1 MSYKLTWAND
11 PTSEASL
18 IYRSTAPLDAANL
31 PAPLA
36 VVDAGVSE
44 YVDSAVADWT
54 RYFYRVGAYRE
65 ALGPESALSGE
76 VAFGY
81 DGGSTLD
88 LQFAAN
94 DYQVIPAPGAGKV
107 SRAFADIITFT
118 RSTPAWE
125 FDWQGNYSEVA
136 AGVMRI
142 AHDPLTKSTSTT
154 PQTLGTGS
162 YTFAVTYQ
170 YPIGK
175 AVRVSADAA
184 NWMVGRVT
192 ASSPDSVTIWVAAAP
207 VGAGTYS
214 AWTLIVRRGI
224 RVEEQRTNLL
234 SWSSNFS
241 NVAWAKSAI
250 IVSPGSGV
258 SPDGT
263 AGASKL
269 SEDSTS
275 SLHSLGVAFTAVDN
289 TSYTT
294 SVYAKA
300 GERNLLRIHTKKR
313 DGVEVG
319 TWFNLTTGAIGV
331 RGHSSATI
339 EPVGD
344 GWYRLSATVDVL
356 SGGVT
361 AQTSLRMALVDGGGA
376 YQGDGVSGVL
386 IWRAQLEAG
395 ATPSSHI
402 PTEGSQVI
410 RAADVPVVNT
420 VAPWFNAAEGT
431 LVVVASRS
439 STASWSAAASLAVGE
454 TTASELYIVPGN
466 PGSGTAHGELSIS
479 GVTNG
484 ANAGPVLNGAPARMA
499 LSYRAG
505 AASFSAGGL
514 PPVGIPAPSI
524 PAFTRLRIGTRA
536 GGNFPLNGIIE
547 SITYHPR
554 VIDVQQAS
562 A

>member
-1 MSYKLTWAND
+1 MLTPVLTPLLVALLATGFAGTESY
-11 PTSEASL
+11 
-18 IYRSTAPLDAANL
+18 
-31 PAPLA
+31 
-36 VVDAGVSE
+36 
-44 YVDSAVADWT
+44 
-54 RYFYRVGAYRE
+54 
-65 ALGPESALSGE
+65 LGPSLSLNFSENSYSMGSVGQQPVSYAATAL
-76 VAFGY
+76 
-81 DGGSTLD
+81 
-88 LQFAAN
+88 
-94 DYQVIPAPGAGKV
+94 
-107 SRAFADIITFT
+107 ITFT
-118 RSTPAWE
+118 RSTAAWE
-125 FDWQGNYSEVA
+125 WDWQGNYSEVA

-162 YTFAVTYQ
+162 YTFATTYQ
-170 YPIGK
+170 YAIGA

-192 ASSPDSVTIWVAAAP
+192 SSSPTSVTIWVSAAP
-207 VGAGTYS
+207 TGAGTYS

-234 SWSSNFS
+234 TNSVLAGGTSG
-241 NVAWAKSAI
+241 V
-250 IVSPGSGV
+250 VGSGAV
-258 SPDGT
+258 APTNWTFQAPTPSGEIALVAT
-263 AGASKL
+263 
-269 SEDSTS
+269 
-275 SLHSLGVAFTAVDN
+275 SLGTPGIRFQA
-289 TSYTT
+289 
-294 SVYAKA
+294 
-300 GERNLLRIHTKKR
+300 
-313 DGVEVG
+313 
-319 TWFNLTTGAIGV
+319 
-331 RGHSSATI
+331 
-339 EPVGD
+339 
-344 GWYRLSATVDVL
+344 
-356 SGGVT
+356 T
-361 AQTSLRMALVDGGGA
+361 AQRPSIGR
-376 YQGDGVSGVL
+376 GVSVL
-386 IWRAQLEAG
+386 ANTTYVHHARITALTGTLEAG
-395 ATPSSHI
+395 NALWVVGQPVGTTLTYWRNGVPIPMAANVSAGDHIAVVVAVGATAGTFTARFGPGSQSAVTCDCTMTMPQVEQASAPSSYI
-402 PTEGSQVI
+402 PTGASQVI
-410 RAADVPVVNT
+410 RAADVPNVNT
-420 VAPWFNAAEGT
+420 LAPWFNASEGT

-484 ANAGPVLNGAPARMA
+484 ANVGPVLNGAPARMA

>member
-1 MSYKLTWAND
+1 MLTPVLTPLLVALLATGFAGTESY
-11 PTSEASL
+11 
-18 IYRSTAPLDAANL
+18 
-31 PAPLA
+31 
-36 VVDAGVSE
+36 
-44 YVDSAVADWT
+44 
-54 RYFYRVGAYRE
+54 
-65 ALGPESALSGE
+65 LGPSLSLNFSENSYSMGSVGQQPVSYAATAL
-76 VAFGY
+76 
-81 DGGSTLD
+81 
-88 LQFAAN
+88 
-94 DYQVIPAPGAGKV
+94 
-107 SRAFADIITFT
+107 ITFT
-118 RSTPAWE
+118 RLTAAWE
-125 FDWQGNYSEVA
+125 WDWQGNYSEVA

-175 AVRVSADAA
+175 AVRVSADAN

-192 ASSPDSVTIWVAAAP
+192 ASSPTSVTILVSSP
-207 VGAGTYS
+207 PTGAGTYS

-269 SEDSTS
+269 SEDSTN
-275 SLHSLGVAFTAVDN
+275 SLHSLGVSFTAVDN

-386 IWRAQLEAG
+386 IWGAQLEAG
-395 ATPSSHI
+395 ATQSSSI
-402 PTEGSQVI
+402 PTAASQVI
-410 RAADVPVVNT
+410 RAADVPNVNT
-420 VAPWFNAAEGT
+420 LAPWYNPLEGL
-431 LVVVASRS
+431 LVVRATPLVARAVRLAIASLDDTTQSNRIQVRHSGGSAASAIVVVSGGVVVGEFLSPTDSWPIGASRK
-439 STASWSAAASLAVGE
+439 A
-454 TTASELYIVPGN
+454 
-466 PGSGTAHGELSIS
+466 
-479 GVTNG
+479 
-484 ANAGPVLNGAPARMA
+484 A
-499 LSYRAG
+499 LSYKANDFALSIAGAPPLTDTSGSVPTVTRLGIGAAAG
-505 AASFSAGGL
+505 AA
-514 PPVGIPAPSI
+514 P
-524 PAFTRLRIGTRA
+524 FT
-536 GGNFPLNGIIE
+536 GIIE
-547 SITYHPR
+547 SIEYHPR
-554 VIDVQQAS
+554 SKDTQQAS